1 MTQVF
6 LMNHD
11 RSTQPLD
18 GAVRTVT
25 IGIAHLKCL
34 ASPITVALPEW
45 FDVNIRFRAHI
56 KDRQMI
62 RLEMILLLYPDQC
75 IWAAEYVAP
84 ARYKIDCLHAWSL
97 NKVELNTIF
106 RLVLQQLARD
116 IDPLTDTL
124 AIDIPVGLDTQ
135 DRKPVLLLD
144 NDVGYLKEGDI
155 DAKGCLQGRVV
166 VDAVERATGIAIQMS
181 GIFLNHHFIKGEIT
195 YVHSDGVI
203 QVFSIDSFLEPKI
216 VSGSLSVWNPLKPLE
231 KITYV
236 LNFKQF
242 GHHYFSIDTDKP
254 IQTTIRYYQLPKKIQ
269 FAEYKGYTKNLT
281 PQGKGKRSEWSN
293 TPNECKEKTEEGDF
307 EGGVLK
313 TPRVKT
319 TYLKRDTFTSTSTI
333 TFKEYRDSTS
343 EAKVTEERET
353 QLENPFAM
361 IKEQKTGY
369 LLNERFIRGK
379 RIKTC
384 HTLEGSKRYI
394 DSGEFNQ
401 KEELETI
408 HKNSKH
414 ATREIYMNDR
424 LIDRQIGY
432 FKADQLTEGTHMV
445 CTSDR
450 TQEYFG
456 KWRSMQ
462 TQTPDYEVIDNFLDD
477 PNGILYCSTSESV
490 SGEWTQGFEMG
501 KAVNSAY
508 HLIFDNLSVDKKL
521 VSIKCPSCSGT
532 WTLTKQ
538 PDENYL
544 YESKTKK
551 DKKQKSQDKEAAI
564 AQWNVIEGTLIA
576 LQILKPPHSFQD
588 LIQEENREKRENRAT
603 QLHEKKEA
611 REKWKLKLEKAQLKG
626 NAKAQRKEAEALAA
640 KQANHDRIKT
650 QQAHEAAV
658 HAKRQNILPM
668 LSALDE
674 KDPCDPV
681 APLSSEACASLIRS
695 DDDLTTE
702 EITPPSID
710 PSRENACIIETA
722 IGCTL
727 KHWSNNQHTFLFHDV
742 TVDQNAATA
751 RFQFD

>member
-1 MTQVF
+1 
-6 LMNHD
+6 MNHD

-18 GAVRTVT
+18 GAVRKVT
-25 IGIAHLKCL
+25 IGITHLKYL
-34 ASPITVALPEW
+34 ASPIPVALPEW

-62 RLEMILLLYPDQC
+62 RLEMILTLYPEQS

-106 RLVLQQLARD
+106 RLVLQHLARD

-124 AIDIPVGLDTQ
+124 AIDIPVDIDTQ
-135 DRKPVLLLD
+135 ARKPVLLLD
-144 NDVGYLKEGDI
+144 NDVGYLKEGVI
-155 DAKGCLQGRVV
+155 DAIGCLQGRVV
-166 VDAVERATGIAIQMS
+166 VDAVERATGIAIQIS
-181 GIFLNHHFIKGEIT
+181 GIFLNHHFIKGKIT

-203 QVFSIDSFLEPKI
+203 QVFTIDSFLEPMI
-216 VSGSLSVWNPLKPLE
+216 VSGSLSIWNPLKPLE
-231 KITYV
+231 KVIYV

-242 GHHYFSIDTDKP
+242 GHHYFTVDTDKP
-254 IQTTIRYYQLPKKIQ
+254 LQTTIMYYQLPEKIQ
-269 FAEYKGYTKNLT
+269 FAEYKGYTKNLM
-281 PQGKGKRSEWSN
+281 PQGKGKRSEWIN
-293 TPNECKEKTEEGDF
+293 TPNERKETTEEGDF
-307 EGGVLK
+307 EEGILK
-313 TPRVKT
+313 KPRVKT
-319 TYLKRDTFTSTSTI
+319 TYLKNDSLTSTSTI

-343 EAKVTEERET
+343 EAKVTEERDT

-361 IKEQKTGY
+361 IQEQKTGY

-384 HTLEGSKRYI
+384 QTLEGSKRYI

-424 LIDRQIGY
+424 LTDRQIGY

-445 CTSDR
+445 CTSEK

-462 TQTPDYEVIDNFLDD
+462 AETPDYTVIDNFFDD
-477 PNGILYCSTSESV
+477 PKGILYCSTSESV
-490 SGEWTQGFEMG
+490 LGEWTQGFEMG

-508 HLIFDNLSVDKKL
+508 HLIFDNLSVDRKL
-521 VSIKCPSCSGT
+521 VSIKCPSCSGA

-538 PDENYL
+538 LDENFL

-564 AQWNVIEGTLIA
+564 SQWNVIEGTLIA

-588 LIQEENREKRENRAT
+588 LIQEENREKRENRAA

-611 REKWKLKLEKAQLKG
+611 REKRELKLEKAQLKS

-640 KQANHDRIKT
+640 KQANHDRIKE

-658 HAKRQNILPM
+658 HAKKQNVLPILG
-668 LSALDE
+668 ALNANT
-674 KDPCDPV
+674 PRDPV
-681 APLSSEACASLIRS
+681 APLSSEACASVVIS

-710 PSRENACIIETA
+710 GYRDNACIIETA
-722 IGCTL
+722 IECAL
-727 KHWSNNQHTFLFHDV
+727 KHWSNNRHTFLFHDV
-742 TVDQNAATA
+742 TAAIQNTASA